1 MVPWNEIV
9 LGRSQRAGVGNA
21 KKSKLCIK
29 KKNTSNRTKMQSHT
43 RRHTKKRK
51 ENKNRIACVC
61 MRDDYN
67 KLTKACKPNINSIVN

>member
-29 KKNTSNRTKMQSHT
+29 KKIRRIERKCNRTHGGI
-43 RRHTKKRK
+43 RRSEKKTKT
-51 ENKNRIACVC
+51 ESLVSVC
-61 MRDDYN
+61 AMIITN
-67 KLTKACKPNINSIVN
+67 